1 MRKILDEIRGGSFA
15 KEWILENKANRPQFN
30 ALARRDQDHLI
41 EQVGAELRAMMSWVQ
56 RPQGVQAA
64 AEAQSAE
71 QQTVGT
77 GGGRSNSDG
86 GGGRRRERDRQRRG
100 RPPRPPAGPAPP
112 RRDRKAGRRRRL
124 APPRLPQPT
133 PEQTCLGC
141 TIAFAVVLVSVLF
154 WAWFFWRQGQ
164 AEERTLR
171 EQQLQ
176 TPAGRQQRA
185 RQQDRPG
192 AR

>member
-1 MRKILDEIRGGSFA
+1 MRYSISDTAQFGDMTRGPRIVNENTKAEMRKILDEIRGGSFA

-77 GGGRSNSDG
+77 GG
-86 GGGRRRERDRQRRG
+86 
-100 RPPRPPAGPAPP
+100 
-112 RRDRKAGRRRRL
+112 RKIEL
-124 APPRLPQPT
+124 
-133 PEQTCLGC
+133 
-141 TIAFAVVLVSVLF
+141 
-154 WAWFFWRQGQ
+154 
-164 AEERTLR
+164 
-171 EQQLQ
+171 
-176 TPAGRQQRA
+176 
-185 RQQDRPG
+185 
-192 AR
+192 